1 MRDAIVV
8 GAGVAGLAA
17 AVRLAEAGKTVT
29 VLTKGLGGLQ
39 LSQGTLDIFGYNP
52 DRVANPLDAVAAAPQ
67 GHPYHLLGADN
78 VRAAVDWLV
87 GVVGPELLVGSADAN
102 INLPTAVGAVRP
114 TAFAQPSMTAG
125 VCVDGAKFAI
135 VGLRRLKD
143 FYPKLVAENLS
154 RTTLPDGGRLTARP
168 VLIDVAARDGEIDS
182 TGLTYARALDAPAL
196 RKRLAA
202 AIAAQLE
209 DGESVGLPA
218 VLGLSDPNAWSDIAA
233 QLGRPVFEIPLPP
246 PSVPGMRLNTALT
259 ARAKALGVR
268 FIMGNTVLN
277 PTVTDGRLTSLEVNA
292 SGRPTPYEGSAFVF
306 APGGFESGALGVDS
320 HGKVS
325 DTILGLPLV
334 GADGDDL
341 ICGDYW
347 GTNQRLFSVGL
358 GTNERGVVVNAD
370 GAPVYEN
377 LYAAGGV
384 LAGAVRWREKSG
396 EGIAIASAVRAADA
410 IIGEA

>member
-17 AVRLAEAGKTVT
+17 AVRLAEAGKAVT

-67 GHPYHLLGADN
+67 GHPYHSLGVDI
-78 VRAAVDWLV
+78 VRSSVDWLA
-87 GVVGPELLVGSADAN
+87 GVVGPELLVGSSDAN

-114 TAFAQPSMTAG
+114 TAYAQPSMTAG
-125 VCVDGAKFAI
+125 ACVDGAKFAI

-182 TGLTYARALDAPAL
+182 SGLTYARALDAPAL
-196 RKRLAA
+196 RKRLVA

-218 VLGLSDPNAWSDIAA
+218 VLGLSDPHAWSDIAA

-277 PTVTDGRLTSLEVNA
+277 PTAADGRLTSLAVNA

-320 HGKVS
+320 YGMVS

-334 GADGDDL
+334 GADGGDL

-347 GTNQRLFSVGL
+347 GTNQRLYSVGVA
-358 GTNERGVVVNAD
+358 TNDRGLVVNSD
-370 GAPVYEN
+370 GAPVYDN